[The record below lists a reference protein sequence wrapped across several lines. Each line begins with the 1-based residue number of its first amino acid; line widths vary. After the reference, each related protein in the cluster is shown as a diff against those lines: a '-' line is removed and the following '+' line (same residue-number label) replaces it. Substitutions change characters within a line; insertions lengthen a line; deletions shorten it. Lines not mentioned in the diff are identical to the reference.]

1 MGVLTGQVM
10 VRSMAGALVATPN
23 AVTVHEPV
31 RPEAWPLKLI
41 VPLPF
46 LQVGAW
52 VPARRQTLAVLE
64 AVSTLAV
71 TTMSPGPLLPKAIER
86 ALPPEAAGESSWR
99 LENRIVAVGEV
110 GMGVGLGDG
119 DAVGVTLGSSVGVS
133 VGGWVVPPGRVGVG
147 LAPATRVGVGEA
159 PLVPPR
165 GMSRTAAPKPISRA
179 RTTARTI
186 ATRRQPSSV
195 TSTLLLGT
203 WGGHTED
210 SEPRP
215 PARGRRRGSPRLYSP
230 PHGAAPWPHGRG
242 VAQLGSAHRSGR

>member
-1 MGVLTGQVM
+1 M
-10 VRSMAGALVATPN
+10 
-23 AVTVHEPV
+23 
-31 RPEAWPLKLI
+31 
-41 VPLPF
+41 
-46 LQVGAW
+46 
-52 VPARRQTLAVLE
+52 LE

-71 TTMSPGPLLPKAIER
+71 TTMSPGPVLPKAIER

-110 GMGVGLGDG
+110 GMGVALGDG
-119 DAVGVTLGSSVGVS
+119 DADGVAVGSSVGVS
-133 VGGWVVPPGRVGVG
+133 VGGCVAPPGRVGVG
-147 LAPATRVGVGEA
+147 LPPATRVGVGEA

-165 GMSRTAAPKPISRA
+165 GISTTAAPKPISRA

-215 PARGRRRGSPRLYSP
+215 PARGRRRVCLGYTPIPTAKRRGLTVGAWRSLVARIVRDDEVGGSNPLAP
-230 PHGAAPWPHGRG
+230 TKLTDLAFQLIWAAAPRRSRGRSRP
-242 VAQLGSAHRSGR
+242 A